1 MDAAVVTV
9 TFRLGFDGLVADGCL
24 KVGRPK
30 GFLTFADFCNG
41 RFLLID
47 LELGLDGLGRKV
59 VVVVVAGVVAETGM
73 FGFQGPIQS
82 SYRLR
87 A

>member
-9 TFRLGFDGLVADGCL
+9 TLRLGFDGLVADGL

-30 GFLTFADFCNG
+30 GFLNFADFCNG
-41 RFLLID
+41 RFLLMD

-82 SYRLR
+82 

>member
-1 MDAAVVTV
+1 MDAAVVTL
-9 TFRLGFDGLVADGCL
+9 TLRLGFDGLVADGCL
-24 KVGRPK
+24 KVGRTK
-30 GFLTFADFCNG
+30 GFLTFADLCNG

-47 LELGLDGLGRKV
+47 LELGLDGIGRK

-82 SYRLR
+82 

>member
-30 GFLTFADFCNG
+30 GFLNFADFCNG
-41 RFLLID
+41 RFLLMD

-59 VVVVVAGVVAETGM
+59 VVVVTGVVAETGM

-82 SYRLR
+82 

>member
-1 MDAAVVTV
+1 MDAAVVTL
-9 TFRLGFDGLVADGCL
+9 TLRLGFDGLVADGCL

-30 GFLTFADFCNG
+30 GFLAFADFCNG
-41 RFLLID
+41 RFLLMD
-47 LELGLDGLGRKV
+47 LELGLDGLGRK

-82 SYRLR
+82 

>member
-9 TFRLGFDGLVADGCL
+9 TFRLSFDGLVADGRL

-47 LELGLDGLGRKV
+47 FKLGLDGLGRK

-82 SYRLR
+82 